1 MSEKRG
7 SASLPMK
14 KRKLDGSSSSSG
26 SASDVKQ
33 GGEAEMEDPP
43 PTEIACGYLGP
54 RPNPPSRSN
63 RPKGLKGKRSKH
75 RLAHECRADP
85 PFGYLKGIKPRH

>member
-7 SASLPMK
+7 SASLPIK

-33 GGEAEMEDPP
+33 GGEAAMEDPP
-43 PTEIACGYLGP
+43 PTEIADILDSLSASVE
-54 RPNPPSRSN
+54 N
-63 RPKGLKGKRSKH
+63 
-75 RLAHECRADP
+75 
-85 PFGYLKGIKPRH
+85 KPRYLFFF